1 MNFITRSIQSLIHHS
16 NPIPEQKLVLNP
28 NAVSKSN
35 PYHLPVQEAL
45 IEYFASVLDESDRI
59 LAEASK
65 LEELNENSKY
75 EALTAE
81 QQKALKVMK
90 S

>member
-28 NAVSKSN
+28 NAASN

-59 LAEASK
+59 LEEAGK
-65 LEELNENSKY
+65 LKELNENNKY

-81 QQKALKVMK
+81 QQNALKVMK